1 MMMIVMIV
9 FDNDLDLDDDYND
22 DNGDNLMMMIQSKL
36 YPLLL

>member
-22 DNGDNLMMMIQSKL
+22 DNGDNFADDD
-36 YPLLL
+36 PV

>member
-22 DNGDNLMMMIQSKL
+22 DNGNNFADDD
-36 YPLLL
+36 PV